1 METHLWEG
9 VARSPQ
15 GNKYDSICCIGD
27 LHAGRCCHHYKV
39 RPYDH
44 LVESINFG
52 MVLPTWGRQAL
63 SCQVGAFS
71 HWGGGR
77 CEVPER
83 VGRGGEVK
91 AAGGGVSL
99 VEN

>member
-1 METHLWEG
+1 M
-9 VARSPQ
+9 
-15 GNKYDSICCIGD
+15 
-27 LHAGRCCHHYKV
+27 
-39 RPYDH
+39 
-44 LVESINFG
+44 ESINFE
-52 MVLPTWGRQAL
+52 VALPTWGRQAL

-71 HWGGGR
+71 QWGGGW

-91 AAGGGVSL
+91 AADGGVSL